1 VIFLAICSQSF
12 SEEDFNVK
20 YEQMRIKDGTF
31 LITGGVSGLGEA
43 VARQLVAKGANV
55 VLLDI
60 NDERGAKLVGELG
73 SKSIFVNTDVTSEA
87 SVINAVNKSV
97 EKFGDINGLINCA
110 GVGYSRKVLN
120 KGGVF
125 PLELWTKVIQI
136 NLIGTFNVLR
146 LVAQR
151 MASQQPDESGERGV
165 IINTAS
171 VAAFEGQ
178 QGQSAYSASKGGVVS
193 MTLPLAREFAPLG
206 IRVMT
211 IAPGVFS
218 TPLFNLLPDSAQQQI
233 INTVTI
239 HIYAIHY
246 VSMLSI

>member
-1 VIFLAICSQSF
+1 
-12 SEEDFNVK
+12 
-20 YEQMRIKDGTF
+20 
-31 LITGGVSGLGEA
+31 
-43 VARQLVAKGANV
+43 
-55 VLLDI
+55 
-60 NDERGAKLVGELG
+60 
-73 SKSIFVNTDVTSEA
+73 
-87 SVINAVNKSV
+87 
-97 EKFGDINGLINCA
+97 
-110 GVGYSRKVLN
+110 
-120 KGGVF
+120 
-125 PLELWTKVIQI
+125 
-136 NLIGTFNVLR
+136 
-146 LVAQR
+146 

-233 INTVTI
+233 INTTPFPRRLGSPSEFGQLCISILENIMLNGEVI
-239 HIYAIHY
+239 RLDGGLRL
-246 VSMLSI
+246 SML

>member
-1 VIFLAICSQSF
+1 
-12 SEEDFNVK
+12 
-20 YEQMRIKDGTF
+20 MRIKDGTF

-125 PLELWTKVIQI
+125 PLELWTKVII
-136 NLIGTFNVLR
+136 
-146 LVAQR
+146 
-151 MASQQPDESGERGV
+151 
-165 IINTAS
+165 
-171 VAAFEGQ
+171 
-178 QGQSAYSASKGGVVS
+178 
-193 MTLPLAREFAPLG
+193 
-206 IRVMT
+206 
-211 IAPGVFS
+211 
-218 TPLFNLLPDSAQQQI
+218 
-233 INTVTI
+233 
-239 HIYAIHY
+239 
-246 VSMLSI
+246 